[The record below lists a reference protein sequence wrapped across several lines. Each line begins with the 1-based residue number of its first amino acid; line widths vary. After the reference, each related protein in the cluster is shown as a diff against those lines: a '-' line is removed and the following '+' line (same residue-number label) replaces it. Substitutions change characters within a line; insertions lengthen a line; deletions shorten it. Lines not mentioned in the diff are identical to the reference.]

1 MKKFFLV
8 ILIIFALEY
17 FSSAVDNASFRTALR
32 YAQVARSLS
41 LEGKWTEALE
51 QTERGLA
58 YEKNFSDLLY
68 LKAYSLAALGEKKYL
83 AIDCVKQ
90 AVENNLWREINPD
103 SARILYANYMSDT
116 NRSGEALKILDSKP
130 AIFSSDAE
138 FIRAKSNYRLGN
150 FSAARKNISTAR
162 KVFTGDER
170 FALLF
175 FQIENPYDTDVLLA
189 KQLVKLVD
197 TWKRF
202 APEILIYASHFVDEE
217 EQKQML
223 LEFEKINKISLDYI
237 IFALETQLKTADEAL
252 NLFATIGNKNF
263 KQSQLE
269 KFYSLLI
276 ENTHK
281 EIYFKLLN
289 NYSGIVTK
297 DYSKDYIE
305 DFYAYYENGQ
315 LIKVEFF
322 EIQDDFL
329 TFEAEYKNNE
339 IIKLDYSKYNM
350 NFEYSKY
357 PDVSRIKFETGEDVI
372 LVPNE
377 IQFKI
382 IEHINFQDKSNIT
395 FIFPEY
401 VFENAK
407 QLTFK
412 NFINNVAG
420 FKTTTD
426 ERVNGTIHFTV
437 LNGQIITANYYSS
450 TGNKFA
456 YAAFENGL
464 PLFRNVDNDMDGRFE
479 VTEFYSF
486 DEQNY
491 INIQTEKEQHTMGKI
506 LFGTLHPPKGLYLSK
521 VVCDLDGNSINDY
534 FEIYKEN
541 NTKVCGWDID
551 DDGVYDIGFSND
563 AQGNEEIFYRDFTT
577 GKNVYC
583 VLKNHKPVLIKKQ
596 NMEIPVTKD
605 DSYEFYWIGKV
616 GKNNEAKI
624 IMQKLNSS
632 YGLDIFEIGDKKI
645 FAFKVNGFCFGEII
659 DEIF

>member
-217 EQKQML
+217 
-223 LEFEKINKISLDYI
+223 
-237 IFALETQLKTADEAL
+237 
-252 NLFATIGNKNF
+252 
-263 KQSQLE
+263 
-269 KFYSLLI
+269 
-276 ENTHK
+276 
-281 EIYFKLLN
+281 
-289 NYSGIVTK
+289 
-297 DYSKDYIE
+297 
-305 DFYAYYENGQ
+305 
-315 LIKVEFF
+315 
-322 EIQDDFL
+322 
-329 TFEAEYKNNE
+329 
-339 IIKLDYSKYNM
+339 
-350 NFEYSKY
+350 
-357 PDVSRIKFETGEDVI
+357 
-372 LVPNE
+372 
-377 IQFKI
+377 
-382 IEHINFQDKSNIT
+382 
-395 FIFPEY
+395 
-401 VFENAK
+401 
-407 QLTFK
+407 
-412 NFINNVAG
+412 
-420 FKTTTD
+420 
-426 ERVNGTIHFTV
+426 
-437 LNGQIITANYYSS
+437 
-450 TGNKFA
+450 
-456 YAAFENGL
+456 
-464 PLFRNVDNDMDGRFE
+464 
-479 VTEFYSF
+479 
-486 DEQNY
+486 
-491 INIQTEKEQHTMGKI
+491 
-506 LFGTLHPPKGLYLSK
+506 
-521 VVCDLDGNSINDY
+521 
-534 FEIYKEN
+534 
-541 NTKVCGWDID
+541 
-551 DDGVYDIGFSND
+551 
-563 AQGNEEIFYRDFTT
+563 
-577 GKNVYC
+577 
-583 VLKNHKPVLIKKQ
+583 
-596 NMEIPVTKD
+596 
-605 DSYEFYWIGKV
+605 
-616 GKNNEAKI
+616 
-624 IMQKLNSS
+624 
-632 YGLDIFEIGDKKI
+632 
-645 FAFKVNGFCFGEII
+645 
-659 DEIF
+659 